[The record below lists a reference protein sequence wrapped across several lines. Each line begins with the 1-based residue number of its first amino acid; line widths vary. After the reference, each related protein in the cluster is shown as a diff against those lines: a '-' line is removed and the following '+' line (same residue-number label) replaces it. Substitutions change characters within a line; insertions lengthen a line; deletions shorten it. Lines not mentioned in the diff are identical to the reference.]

1 MPAILVGLA
10 AFALFGVAMV
20 MMKYGASVL
29 AAPRTMFSGRENRRK
44 SLVWLG
50 GCLAN
55 FTYVVL
61 FSVALGMGKASVIS
75 ALNGFGLVVAAILSG
90 VFLKEKVSLA
100 DGLGILLIVAG
111 TGGVGYWGTSDSPAF
126 QYSFAV
132 FLAFCLILGGANL
145 AGALAMFPLR
155 FRGAAFVFSI
165 NAGYLG
171 GISALMQKIFM
182 TPLMQEGV
190 TLGQGIPVLLDNPY
204 LWVFL
209 VTSMASF
216 AMLQVAYQFGGAV
229 QVVPT
234 FSAAIILTPLFG
246 AVLAFREKWVPAQA
260 IAVLCILAGI
270 YFLAGYRKEEASCTE
285 GQTAE

>member
-1 MPAILVGLA
+1 MLAIVVGLA
-10 AFALFGVAMV
+10 AFALFGLAMV

-29 AAPRTMFSGRENRRK
+29 VAPRTMFSGRENRRK
-44 SLVWLG
+44 SLVWIG

-75 ALNGFGLVVAAILSG
+75 ALNGFGLVVAALLSA
-90 VFLKEKVSLA
+90 VFLRERVSA
-100 DGLGILLIVAG
+100 SDVFGILLIVVG
-111 TGGVGYWGTSDSPAF
+111 TGGVGTWGTSDNSAFSYSPTA
-126 QYSFAV
+126 
-132 FLAFCLILGGANL
+132 FLAFCLVLGAANL

-155 FRGAAFVFSI
+155 FRGASFVFSV

-182 TPLMQEGV
+182 TPLMQ
-190 TLGQGIPVLLDNPY
+190 QGMGLEQGLPLLVRDPY
-204 LWVFL
+204 FWVFL

-216 AMLQVAYQFGGAV
+216 AMLQVAYQYGRAI

-246 AVLAFREKWVPAQA
+246 AVLAFRETWVPAQA
-260 IAVLCILAGI
+260 VAVLCILVGI
-270 YFLAGYRKEEASCTE
+270 YFLAGHKKQEVSSP
-285 GQTAE
+285 QVQIAE